1 MCGDARARDGG
12 TRRWGEWTVGTKYG
26 IVSFSKHAGQGDGVN
41 GYEILLSG
49 LVAVPT
55 AYGLGFWRGRRRRAQ
70 AEYLAAEEHQGEVIV
85 RQTLTQHFS
94 LPGYHLFNHLTLPAQ
109 DGTTEVDHVL
119 VARTGIFVIEVKHY
133 SGVIT
138 ASREARRWIQR
149 WPRRPEWEPK
159 SHQNPLNQNFLH
171 LKTIQAVLDFLPETV
186 FHSLIVFTGTATF
199 DTAWPPYVYRPLDL
213 VHHIKQRV
221 HKVMTMQDMHV
232 CVGRLE
238 YHRRRL
244 SYRTDVEH
252 QAYLVRKFGE
262 VRLPS

>member
-1 MCGDARARDGG
+1 
-12 TRRWGEWTVGTKYG
+12 VGTKYG

-149 WPRRPEWEPK
+149 WPRRPAALSVCAKASPPVIFAIVEPPLLCVIDPLVSEEPVRALPSG
-159 SHQNPLNQNFLH
+159 SHWLFLYSKK
-171 LKTIQAVLDFLPETV
+171 LFDVL
-186 FHSLIVFTGTATF
+186 
-199 DTAWPPYVYRPLDL
+199 
-213 VHHIKQRV
+213 
-221 HKVMTMQDMHV
+221 
-232 CVGRLE
+232 
-238 YHRRRL
+238 
-244 SYRTDVEH
+244 
-252 QAYLVRKFGE
+252 GE
-262 VRLPS
+262 VVINLIMAWYGLLLAGCRIAVDIMPPTMPH